1 MFARM
6 TLYARRPGRHNR
18 TAMGSTDQHQEREHF
33 FGAAKVVAAT
43 TVLSRI
49 LGLLRDIAIN
59 SLGAYR
65 TTSAFRLAFQIPH
78 LFRRLFGEGALS
90 AAFVPVFSESLEKD
104 QTSARQLLGNALA
117 LLTAVLS
124 TVLVVVACGLAAW
137 ALLTD
142 RPDHSLLS
150 TLTLTM
156 LPFTLTVCTLAL
168 LSAALNCRGHFFFPA
183 FAPVLLNVFIILAAW
198 LVAPSVSHNVTAQLY
213 VIAAA
218 VPLAGVVQLIGA
230 TLMLR
235 RLGLR
240 AKLKLRPILG
250 GTRRVVRL
258 AGPMIIGL
266 GFLQL
271 SELLYSALAYALA
284 ATDAH
289 PMLHLGPWNI
299 AKPLEEG
306 ALVRI
311 DAARRLYQFPMGVL
325 AISLGVAVFPLLS
338 RYASRGDMPNLRA
351 SFNRALRLALM
362 EGLAAGAGLF
372 LLAEPITRLLFEHG
386 RFTAADADASA
397 HVLRFYAVGVWAIC
411 TYQISARGFY
421 ALQDTMTPLK
431 VACGVMVVGLA
442 AVLGSLWLP
451 GVGAGAFGVGTIVSA
466 ALNTVL
472 LVFLLRRR
480 LDGLG
485 GRKLAVSAARSLVA
499 TAVMSAVLL
508 GVKHA
513 LAAHW
518 PGVIVAA
525 AVPAG
530 ATAFLLAAW
539 VLRMPELGELLRP
552 ALKRGDEQGE

>member
-1 MFARM
+1 M
-6 TLYARRPGRHNR
+6 TLYAHGGRRHNR
-18 TAMGSTDQHQEREHF
+18 TAMGRTDHHREREHF

-43 TVLSRI
+43 TVLSRV
-49 LGLLRDIAIN
+49 LGLVRDIAIN

-65 TTSAFRLAFQIPH
+65 TTSAFRLAFQIPN

-90 AAFVPVFSESLEKD
+90 AAFVPVFSDALEEDESR
-104 QTSARQLLGNALA
+104 ARALLGNALA
-117 LLTAVLS
+117 LLTAFLS
-124 TVLVVVACGLAAW
+124 GLLLLVGAGLAAW
-137 ALLTD
+137 AVCTA
-142 RPDHSLLS
+142 RADHRLLS

-168 LSAALNCRGHFFFPA
+168 ASAALNCRGHFFFPA
-183 FAPVLLNVFIILAAW
+183 FAPVLLNISIILAAW
-198 LVAPSVSHNVTAQLY
+198 LVAPAISHNITTQLY
-213 VIAAA
+213 VIAGA
-218 VPLAGVVQLIGA
+218 VPVAGVVQLIGA
-230 TLMLR
+230 VLMLR

-240 AKLKLRPILG
+240 CRPRLRPILA
-250 GTRRVVRL
+250 GTRRVVKL
-258 AGPMIIGL
+258 AGPMIVGL

-289 PMLHLGPWNI
+289 PAVHLGPWSI
-299 AKPLEEG
+299 AKPLQEG

-386 RFTAADADASA
+386 RFTAADAAASA

-421 ALQDTMTPLK
+421 ALQDTLTPLK

-442 AVLGSLWLP
+442 AVLGSLWIP

-480 LDGLG
+480 VGGLG
-485 GRKLAVSAARSLVA
+485 GRRLAVSAARSLVA
-499 TAVMSAVLL
+499 TAVMAGVLL

-513 LAAHW
+513 LAGQSPA
-518 PGVIVAA
+518 VIVAA

-530 ATAFLLAAW
+530 AAAFLLAAW
-539 VLRMPELGELLRP
+539 ALRMPELGELLRP
-552 ALKRGDEQGE
+552 ALKRSSDEEE

>member
-1 MFARM
+1 M
-6 TLYARRPGRHNR
+6 TD
-18 TAMGSTDQHQEREHF
+18 TDQQNEREHF

-43 TVLSRI
+43 TILSRV
-49 LGLLRDIAIN
+49 LGLVRDIAIN

-65 TTSAFRLAFQIPH
+65 TTSAFRLAFQIPN

-90 AAFVPVFSESLEKD
+90 AAFVPVFSESLED
-104 QTSARQLLGNALA
+104 SDDRARALLGNALA
-117 LLTAVLS
+117 LLTAFLS
-124 TVLVVVACGLAAW
+124 ALLVLVAMGLTCW

-142 RPDHSLLS
+142 RSDHQLLS
-150 TLTLTM
+150 TLTLIM

-168 LSAALNCRGHFFFPA
+168 VSAALNCRGHFFFPA
-183 FAPVLLNVFIILAAW
+183 FAPVLLNIAIILAAW
-198 LVAPSVSHNVTAQLY
+198 GVAPAISDEVVPRLY

-218 VPLAGVVQLIGA
+218 VPIAGVIQLIGA
-230 TLMLR
+230 LSMLR
-235 RLGLR
+235 RMGLR
-240 AKLKLRPILG
+240 CRLRLRPVLG
-250 GTRRVVRL
+250 GSRRVVRL
-258 AGPMIIGL
+258 AGPMLIGL

-284 ATDAH
+284 ATDTH
-289 PMLHLGPWNI
+289 PTLQLGPWSI
-299 AKPLEEG
+299 AKPLQEG

-338 RYASRGDMPNLRA
+338 RYASRGDMPNLRS

-386 RFTAADADASA
+386 RFTAADAASSA

-421 ALQDTMTPLK
+421 ALQDTITPLK
-431 VACGVMVVGLA
+431 VACGVMLVGLA
-442 AVLGSLWLP
+442 AVLGTMWIP
-451 GVGAGAFGVGTIVSA
+451 AIAAGAFGVGTVVSA

-472 LVFLLRRR
+472 LVWLLRRR
-480 LDGLG
+480 LGRLG
-485 GRKLAVSAARSLVA
+485 GRQLALSATRSLVA
-499 TAVMSAVLL
+499 TAVMAGVLL
-508 GVKHA
+508 AVRHA
-513 LAAHW
+513 LAGQS
-518 PGVIVAA
+518 PGIIVAA

-530 ATAFLLAAW
+530 AVAFLLAAR
-539 VLRMPELGELLRP
+539 LLGMPELGELLQG
-552 ALKRGDEQGE
+552 ALKHEDKPTE